1 MQWSPM
7 SLSRSPSYT
16 SRPLALALAA
26 AGATGCGDD
35 SCGPSGAPAIGLVAS
50 NDAVTLTYGQ
60 LTSGLNNDCPAAGA
74 PSGVISMTIAGTQ
87 SDGSGLVTLCIGR
100 PDLLAH
106 QALGLGGDTAS
117 AEVRVID
124 LTGTANNCALK
135 LDVTQSV
142 SGTATTSGLCGNGGD
157 PAGFALV
164 LDGAVTL
171 TRTCGAAIDSVAVTV
186 RGRVAVA
193 GPR

>member
-1 MQWSPM
+1 M
-7 SLSRSPSYT
+7 SLSRFLSCT
-16 SRPLALALAA
+16 SRPLALALALA
-26 AGATGCGDD
+26 AGTTGCGED
-35 SCGPSGAPAIGLVAS
+35 SCGPSGAPDVGLVAS
-50 NDAVTLTYGQ
+50 SDAVTVTYGQ
-60 LTSGLNNDCPAAGA
+60 LTSGLNNDCPVADA

-87 SDGSGLVTLCIGR
+87 SGGSGLVTLCIGR

-124 LTGTANNCALK
+124 LTGTASNCALK
-135 LDVTQSV
+135 LDVTQPV
-142 SGTATTSGLCGNGGD
+142 SGTATTSGMCGNGGD

-171 TRTCGAAIDSVAVTV
+171 TRTCGATIDSVAVTV